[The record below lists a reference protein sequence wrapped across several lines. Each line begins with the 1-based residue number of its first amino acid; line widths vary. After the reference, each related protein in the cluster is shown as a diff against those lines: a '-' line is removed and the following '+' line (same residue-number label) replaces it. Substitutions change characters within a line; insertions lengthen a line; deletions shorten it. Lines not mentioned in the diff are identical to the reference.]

1 MIDVQVP
8 CVFCTSQTS
17 EVNQNWNVALQCNG
31 RYEEVE
37 SSHQAAK
44 CSGLIMV
51 VVSVHRID
59 NEACR
64 TYLESVF
71 DKFAVKRLIR

>member
-1 MIDVQVP
+1 
-8 CVFCTSQTS
+8 
-17 EVNQNWNVALQCNG
+17 
-31 RYEEVE
+31 
-37 SSHQAAK
+37 
-44 CSGLIMV
+44 MV